1 MLKPRKQKRLQFVK
15 IVHPQSRRVTGG
27 RLYVGKHRSCLITWS
42 AMANVAT
49 QLQAMVED
57 RCQLKGDFFQEKK
70 PYRDIF
76 RTLKACWV
84 LSWVPGREQLYFLRK
99 FPRPMPKEDIS
110 VFLDKLKRFNGFGV
124 NANKEQVCATV
135 ASLDHVIDRDVEFAY
150 MTPTVPL
157 LNGDALKAKMSE
169 IALKFP
175 NINIVTAN
183 AINLGD
189 LTAQEIIDLDT
200 AVNGPLPTTSYT
212 FCTSTPSS
220 PDGKTFLEIIKGRDG
235 GGYTPVFLDSL
246 SEHPEVKQEFN
257 MNTNSPYDSLYKDD
271 KDA

>member
-27 RLYVGKHRSCLITWS
+27 RLYVGKHRSRLITWS

-99 FPRPMPKEDIS
+99 FPRPMPKENIS
-110 VFLDKLKRFNGFGV
+110 VFLDKLKRFNDIGI
-124 NANKEQVCATV
+124 NANKEQVSATV
-135 ASLDHVIDRDVEFAY
+135 AARKHLRDYVADRDVVFAY

-157 LNGDALKAKMSE
+157 LNGDALKAKMEE

-175 NINIVTAN
+175 NIRHISP
-183 AINLGD
+183 D
-189 LTAQEIIDLDT
+189 
-200 AVNGPLPTTSYT
+200 AVLQLNTEGCTRLPTVSDTVLV
-212 FCTSTPSS
+212 STPDI
-220 PDGKTFLEIIKGRDG
+220 PDGKSFLEMIKKRTE
-235 GGYTPVFLDSL
+235 GGYQPIFLDSL
-246 SEHPEVKQEFN
+246 SQHPEVEQEFN

-271 KDA
+271 NDA